1 MSIAHSQED
10 AEQYRL
16 ILAGDIDARNRMAER
31 HMGLVQKIATYYAKR
46 NPMLDMDDLIQ
57 EGRIGI
63 IVALSKFDVDA
74 GYRFSTYAT
83 YWVKHYVQRYVV
95 ANHSRAASTR
105 KKDTEAYL
113 SERLEPEEAA
123 LYEARCISYVSLYG
137 VSDARFNHL
146 EDFLKTDE
154 QTVEDQVEQLDEWSS
169 IQSYLFHDSVT
180 PVERLV
186 ICMKYGILGHEPY
199 RITRISAELG
209 ITKQAVAA
217 AEKSCIE
224 KIQKLIGV
232 GDD

>member
-1 MSIAHSQED
+1 MSIAHSEED
-10 AEQYRL
+10 AQQYRR

-113 SERLEPEEAA
+113 SERLDPEEAA
-123 LYEARCISYVSLYG
+123 LYEARCISYVSLHG
-137 VSDARFNHL
+137 GNDKRWDHL
-146 EDFLKTDE
+146 EEFLTSDE
-154 QTVEDQVEQLDEWSS
+154 PSVEELAESRDEWSLVDK
-169 IQSYLFHDSVT
+169 YLFHDSIT
-180 PVERLV
+180 PDERMV
-186 ICMKYGILGHEPY
+186 ICMKYGIMGCTQE
-199 RITRISAELG
+199 RVSRISSELG
-209 ITKQAVAA
+209 ISKQAVAA
-217 AEKSCIE
+217 AEKSCLE
-224 KIQKLIGV
+224 KIQRLIGIT
-232 GDD
+232 DD